1 MKTYTIVAI
10 TLIAVGILA
19 LVYGQFSYT
28 RDSESARLGPIVLT
42 VKEKQSVNIPNWA
55 GAGTIIMGVGM
66 LAFPLIRR

>member
-55 GAGTIIMGVGM
+55 GAGTIILGAGI